1 MAERI
6 SEDCAASPPP
16 EATAPQTIPD
26 STAVAAVTAPAPEA
40 AAAVAAPAPAVA
52 AVVALAALAAV
63 PAPAVAAAAA
73 AAAAKRKTRNCC
85 GENCGRAWT
94 RFVRE
99 LCHLVVGQSYY
110 PLLKNKEDKVEQ
122 RLRDIESQVNPKLSH
137 PDKEKRRVESR
148 DRCLAWSARIFGG
161 VLLFLVFSSFF
172 LVRFNEARKKDVKSQ
187 EWHTVDYSKEGMEF
201 PKIVICENMKQISCS
216 LNENGLLGE
225 QRRSHSCTQ
234 PYVQKIKLYER
245 NCLVYGNKS
254 GGLPPQIATSASTT
268 LRLVID
274 VGTHDGR
281 LETPWNGA
289 FMLIQNP
296 FLASPPDFSAGLVR
310 TYVLSPNVYHLV
322 EMKRRAVYSPP
333 VHTAFDGKKYSPPNN
348 GFFRYIVNTPESGPL
363 SKLYAARYNSQTIA
377 VIDFQFTT
385 LEQENI
391 VEEKVASLFNF
402 LIGLGGLAGLIT
414 VGYIILSFVLKLCA
428 LYCCPDGYS
437 CEDDKNDDD
446 KNDAGKPKTSC
457 CQCFKNVL
465 NCCWDFIRSLFCCLC
480 CKCCQCC
487 ECCKCCECPE
497 DKEKHLGGW
506 QSSPPEDAPNGSPK
520 FYICCCCCVTEMEA
534 PGDYDVV

>member
-1 MAERI
+1 MF
-6 SEDCAASPPP
+6 
-16 EATAPQTIPD
+16 ATVSLFNTVLVQQVD
-26 STAVAAVTAPAPEA
+26 KR
-40 AAAVAAPAPAVA
+40 
-52 AVVALAALAAV
+52 LA
-63 PAPAVAAAAA
+63 
-73 AAAAKRKTRNCC
+73 
-85 GENCGRAWT
+85 
-94 RFVRE
+94 
-99 LCHLVVGQSYY
+99 
-110 PLLKNKEDKVEQ
+110 
-122 RLRDIESQVNPKLSH
+122 DIESQVNPKLSL
-137 PDKEKRRVESR
+137 PDKEYKLKRRVESR

-172 LVRFNEARKKDVKSQ
+172 LVRFNQARKEGAKSQ
-187 EWHTVDYSKEGMEF
+187 ERHTVSKNEMEF
-201 PKIVICENMKQISCS
+201 PKIVICDNVNTTVSSLNNGSPENLKQISCS

-348 GFFRYIVNTPESGPL
+348 GFFQYIVNTPESGPL

-391 VEEKVASLFNF
+391 VEEKVASLFNL
-402 LIGLGGLAGLIT
+402 LIGVGGLAGLFT
-414 VGYIILSFVLKLCA
+414 VGYIILSFVVKLCA
-428 LYCCPDGYS
+428 LCCCPDGECLFS
-437 CEDDKNDDD
+437 CTMLK
-446 KNDAGKPKTSC
+446 AW
-457 CQCFKNVL
+457 CFY
-465 NCCWDFIRSLFCCLC
+465 
-480 CKCCQCC
+480 KCCHKNKGANQN
-487 ECCKCCECPE
+487 ETTSLGDKTDEEDEAQKKKEEAQTDEEDEAQKKKEEAQTDEE
-497 DKEKHLGGW
+497 DKARKKKEEAQKKKEEEGETEIEQGSRISYLRALLRYISCNVTLHKNIPMFLHTIEKSKEWRGCFQCL
-506 QSSPPEDAPNGSPK
+506 PPPPSYGHK
-520 FYICCCCCVTEMEA
+520 FYLCCCCCCTCKVEA